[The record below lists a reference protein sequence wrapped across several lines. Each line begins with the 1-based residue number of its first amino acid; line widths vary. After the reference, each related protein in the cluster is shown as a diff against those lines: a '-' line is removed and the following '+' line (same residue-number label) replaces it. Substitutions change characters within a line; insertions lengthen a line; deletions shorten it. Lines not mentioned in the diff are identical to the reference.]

1 MKTKKPNET
10 TGETTSSCAPVNGV
24 VKREDAVNRLSTDE
38 RKALNDYVSAYTNYL
53 GVAKTERR
61 AYAEAVKILEARG
74 FKLLADTKTLKP
86 GDKVYRG
93 YHGKTLFAAII
104 GEEPVSAG
112 VRVVGGHTD
121 APRIDLKPVPLCEKN
136 GIAYFDTHYYGGIKK
151 FQWVALPL
159 AIYGT
164 AVRKDGTKVD
174 IAIGDKPG
182 DPVFMISDILPH
194 FGQEQGAKTLND
206 AFPGEN
212 LDLIIA
218 TTPCPKD
225 KDDDSVKEKVKL
237 HVLRILAEEYKITE
251 QDLVSAELE
260 IVPAGTPREM
270 GLDRSLITGYGHDDR
285 ICAFAGLKALADIEG
300 TPAKTAVVLLCDK
313 EEIGSVGATGMD
325 STFFENSIA
334 ELVFRQ
340 RKDYS
345 DIVVRRA
352 LEASEML
359 SADVC
364 AAHDPLFPNASS
376 PGNMAIFNAGA
387 CMIKYTGA
395 RGKGGANDASAEF
408 IARLRE
414 VFDAAGVVWQVGELG
429 RVDAGGGGTI
439 ALFMSRY
446 GMNVVDMGTPLLN
459 MHAPWEIA
467 SKHDAYMTYKAYKA
481 FFCAK

>member
-1 MKTKKPNET
+1 MASNKKNSSPEKKT
-10 TGETTSSCAPVNGV
+10 SAVPVSGV
-24 VKREDAVNRLSTDE
+24 FKREDAVNRLVPAE
-38 RKALNDYVSAYTNYL
+38 RKSLDDYVSAYLKYL

-61 AYAEAVKILEARG
+61 AYAEAVKILEGKG
-74 FKLLADTKTLKP
+74 FKPLASCKTLKA

-93 YHGKTLFAAII
+93 YHGKTLFAAVI
-104 GEEPVSAG
+104 GKSPVTEG
-112 VRVVGGHTD
+112 VNVVGGHTD

-151 FQWVALPL
+151 FQWVAHPL
-159 AIYGT
+159 ALYGT
-164 AVRKDGTKVD
+164 AVRKDGSKVE

-194 FGQEQGAKTLND
+194 LGQEQAGKVLSE

-218 TTPCPKD
+218 TTPVPAD
-225 KDDDSVKEKVKL
+225 KEDEAVKEKVKL
-237 HVLRILAEEYKITE
+237 HVLRILESEYGLTE
-251 QDLVSAELE
+251 QDLISAELE
-260 IVPAGTPREM
+260 IVPAGMPREM

-285 ICAFAGLKALADIEG
+285 ICAFAGLKAMADIRG
-300 TPAKTAVVLLCDK
+300 VPARTAVVLLCDK

-340 RKDYS
+340 EKAYS
-345 DIVVRRA
+345 DILVRRA
-352 LEASEML
+352 LEASAML

-364 AAHDPLFPNASS
+364 AAHDPLFPNSSS
-376 PGNMAIFNAGA
+376 PGNMAFLNAGV
-387 CMIKYTGA
+387 CMIKYTGS

-408 IARLRE
+408 IAKLRK
-414 VFDAAGVVWQVGELG
+414 VFDDAGVVWQVGELG
-429 RVDAGGGGTI
+429 RVDVGGGGTI

-446 GMNVVDMGTPLLN
+446 GMNVIDMGTPLLN
-459 MHAPWEIA
+459 MHAPWEAA
-467 SKHDAYMTYKAYKA
+467 SKHDAYMTYKAYRA
-481 FFCAK
+481 FFESGN